1 MDPSRWSTRCC
12 CWLDSLGFGK
22 PTISNPTSV
31 GIRAA
36 IGLLRGERRMS
47 VRLLC
52 LALLWPLISATCGDV
67 DDESCEVE
75 SLDVRLLQTKTQLL
89 QPGGQNATPQPVA
102 AVATA
107 APVAAAETPKEAAA
121 VTTTQPLA
129 PATTAPVATTQPPVA
144 TQTAPPAP
152 ETTAPVATTQP
163 PPPPPV
169 APQTAPPAPE
179 TTAPVATT
187 QPPPPPP
194 VATQTAPPA
203 PQQPAPQPAVQ
214 PAPVSPVM
222 PPPRCRGDGRIDQ
235 NDACKYNPS
244 WSGCVHSPGCNWN
257 GQSYFGG
264 WCEGGPRCVY
274 LPSQAVCLGVGA
286 ACNWQQATTALN
298 WTEGDVEAAHAAQ
311 AAAAAWSAAA
321 SASQAAVEN
330 SNCFGDGS
338 FSQNMG
344 CKYHIL
350 WGTCVL
356 TAGCNWHGESAL
368 GGWCTGG
375 TQCTY
380 QPIGT
385 SCMVTPG
392 CHWQPAT
399 APLMVPM

>member
-1 MDPSRWSTRCC
+1 
-12 CWLDSLGFGK
+12 
-22 PTISNPTSV
+22 
-31 GIRAA
+31 
-36 IGLLRGERRMS
+36 MS

-52 LALLWPLISATCGDV
+52 LALLWPLISATCGDG

-89 QPGGQNATPQPVA
+89 QPGGPNATP

-107 APVAAAETPKEAAA
+107 APVAATEPPKEAAA

-129 PATTAPVATTQPPVA
+129 PATTAPVATTQPPPPPPVA
-144 TQTAPPAP
+144 AQTAPPAP
-152 ETTAPVATTQP
+152 EATAPAVATQP

-169 APQTAPPAPE
+169 EAQPAPP
-179 TTAPVATT
+179 
-187 QPPPPPP
+187 
-194 VATQTAPPA
+194 
-203 PQQPAPQPAVQ
+203 QQAAPQPAVQ
-214 PAPVSPVM
+214 PAPVSPPM

-274 LPSQAVCLGVGA
+274 LPSQAVCLGVSAG
-286 ACNWQQATTALN
+286 CTWQQATAALN